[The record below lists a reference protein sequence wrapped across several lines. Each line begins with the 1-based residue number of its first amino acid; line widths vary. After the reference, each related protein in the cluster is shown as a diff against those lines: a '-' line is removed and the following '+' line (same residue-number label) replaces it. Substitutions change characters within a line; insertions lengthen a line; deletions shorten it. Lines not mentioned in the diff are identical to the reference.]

1 MIDATTSES
10 LSNPAQEDVSALPF
24 EDTVGHVQCELDY
37 VRALLRRHIERRG
50 ERGAS
55 NGLAVSAD
63 ELAGVVQGQ
72 GWLDHPSAD
81 AFLAA
86 ADAAIVARCQFTA
99 QSGRDLPLHRVAES
113 LALQSAERDAL
124 RLLLA
129 PEVDVAFE
137 RAFAA
142 VWDDLSRK
150 CADIGFVADVVASEP
165 RHRLEV
171 ASMLGPG
178 GTLVRAGVVEL
189 APLGPPPHGGLQ
201 GRQVRL
207 ARRVALAALGDPTPD
222 ERLPASTRVVLP
234 RAQPQDF
241 LCDEPPRSDLIAEL
255 VRTLSVCNG
264 RAALTGQPGCGRTLL
279 TEIAVKQALPGHR
292 MLLVEVPASTHGEA
306 LLSLVGGV
314 KLEALVSQA
323 VPVLRLCELPDAAW
337 MDQLR
342 AGMEDAPGPVVVLVP
357 TGAPQGWNDW
367 RPLHVPAP
375 EQEVRVQLWRRALQR
390 SGGDVAWAHELGA
403 RCNANGG
410 AIQRAVRQAQQCSA
424 RPQLADVWRAALA
437 QQSRSLGDGATAMHT
452 TLGWSDVV
460 LPADVRERLNEVAMF
475 VRGRKTVLQDWG
487 FADKL
492 PYGRGI
498 SVLLHGPSGTGKT
511 MVAGLLAAE
520 IGRPLYRVDLS
531 RVLSKWIGETERNLA
546 RLFDEAESQGAVLLF
561 DEADSLF
568 ARRTEVKSSND
579 RHANLEVNYLLQ
591 KMEEFDGVAILT
603 TNFEGALDEAFKRR
617 LRFRIAFPFPDAE
630 VRAELWHAML
640 PAKAK
645 VAGDI
650 DFVELGREFDL
661 SGGHIKNAVVRA
673 AYQAAH
679 RGGWIEER
687 DLHAAALQECRELGK
702 AVRAFTAD
710 L

>member
-1 MIDATTSES
+1 MPT
-10 LSNPAQEDVSALPF
+10 ALPTDDPTLATPTPF
-24 EDTVGHVQCELDY
+24 DDTVAHVQCELDY
-37 VRALLRRHIERRG
+37 VRALLRRHLERRG
-50 ERGAS
+50 ERATG
-55 NGLAVSAD
+55 NGLQVSAD
-63 ELAGVVQGQ
+63 ELAEVVQGH

-81 AFLAA
+81 AFLRT
-86 ADAAIVARCQFTA
+86 ADAAIVARCQFTVEA
-99 QSGRDLPLHRVAES
+99 GRDLPLHRIAEA
-113 LALQSAERDAL
+113 LALQPAERDAL

-150 CADIGFVADVVASEP
+150 CADIGFVADMVATEP

-178 GTLVRAGVVEL
+178 GALVRAGVVEL

-222 ERLPASTRVVLP
+222 ERLPVATCIAAP

-241 LCDEPPRSDLIAEL
+241 LCDEPPRTELIAEL
-255 VRTLSVCNG
+255 VRTLSACNG
-264 RAALTGQPGCGRTLL
+264 RAALTGQAGCGRALL
-279 TEIAVKQALPGHR
+279 TEIAVQQALPGHR
-292 MLLVEVPASTHGEA
+292 LLLVEVAAGAQGEA
-306 LLSLVGGV
+306 LATLLAGV
-314 KLEALVSQA
+314 QLEALVSRA

-337 MDQLR
+337 MDQVL
-342 AGMEDAPGPVVVLVP
+342 AGLQDAPGPVVVLVP
-357 TGAPQGWNDW
+357 TGAPQAWNGW

-375 EQEVRVQLWRRALQR
+375 EREVRVQLWRRALQR
-390 SGGDVAWAHELGA
+390 AGGDVAWADELA
-403 RCNANGG
+403 TRSNANGG
-410 AIQRAVRQAQQCSA
+410 GIQRAVRQAQQCCA
-424 RPQLADVWRAALA
+424 RPQLADLWRAALA
-437 QQSRSLGDGATAMHT
+437 QQNRSLGDGATAMHT
-452 TLGWSDVV
+452 TLGWRDVV
-460 LPADVRERLNEVAMF
+460 LPAEVRERLDEVAMF
-475 VRGRKTVLQDWG
+475 VRGRKTVLEDWG

-511 MVAGLLAAE
+511 MVAGLVAAE

-546 RLFDEAESQGAVLLF
+546 RLFDEAQSQGAVLLF

-568 ARRTEVKSSND
+568 AKRTEVKSSND

-591 KMEEFDGVAILT
+591 KMEEFDGVSILT

-630 VRAELWHAML
+630 ARAELWHAML
-640 PAKAK
+640 PAKAQ
-645 VAGDI
+645 VASDI

-679 RGGWIEER
+679 RGGWIEES
-687 DLHAAALQECRELGK
+687 DLRAAALQECRELGK
-702 AVRAFTAD
+702 PVRAFSAD